1 MRCGVRWSARSVSS
15 RNELTRPLSLETLT
29 QALARR
35 CSADWSDRFT
45 AEQSAT
51 LRGCV
56 RGAFVDTA
64 ACVLAGRTE
73 TVTEVALRWAA
84 PRLSN
89 RAPHPAECS
98 SPVLFGPLRTD
109 SATAAL
115 INAVAGHALD
125 YDDVG
130 LAGHPS
136 VVLVPA
142 LMAERSRMA
151 AVGSALDA
159 AVLVGA
165 YARGYAVWGELQRR
179 VKVQLHARGWHPSAV
194 FGAIATAA
202 AVAHLRGLRP
212 QPCAHALGIAA
223 SMAAGVVANF
233 GSMTK
238 PFQVGRAG
246 QAGIQAVELAAA
258 GLDASADALDGPAG
272 LLPALTGSTSLVDLE
287 PALPDDF
294 EAMLLN
300 TRPGIKK
307 YPVCYA
313 VHRVVDGVI
322 DLVGR
327 YQLAPGD
334 IESLQASISATA
346 AAVLR
351 HHDPDS
357 VTQARFSMEFCAA
370 SAAVHHRLGIA
381 EVSPSGLSDAATRA
395 LMCKVHIE
403 TVDTRCPLEPSFAYT
418 DRVLLKLRNGQV
430 LDSGPIRFA
439 RGHAENP
446 VEDSV
451 LRDKLMSCA
460 GTGDESLACAVLA
473 DIDRLFV

>member
-1 MRCGVRWSARSVSS
+1 M
-15 RNELTRPLSLETLT
+15 ETLT

-35 CSADWSDRFT
+35 CGADWSGRFQ
-45 AEQSAT
+45 AEQWAT

-56 RGAFVDTA
+56 RGAFIDTA
-64 ACVLAGRTE
+64 ACMLAGRTE
-73 TVTEVALRWAA
+73 SVTQVALRWAA
-84 PRLSN
+84 PRLSDQ
-89 RAPHPAECS
+89 APHPAELS

-115 INAVAGHALD
+115 IDAVAGHALD

-142 LMAERSRMA
+142 LMAERARAA

-159 AVLVGA
+159 EVLVGA

-179 VKVQLHARGWHPSAV
+179 LKVQLHARGWHPSAV

-202 AVAHLRGLRP
+202 AVARLRGLRP
-212 QPCAHALGIAA
+212 QQCTHALGIAA

-238 PFQVGRAG
+238 PFQVGRAA
-246 QAGIQAVELAAA
+246 QAGIQAVELAWA

-272 LLPALTGSTSLVDLE
+272 LLPALTGSAALVDLG
-287 PALPDDF
+287 ATLPDDF

-300 TRPGIKK
+300 ARPGIKK

-322 DLVGR
+322 DLVAR
-327 YQLAPGD
+327 HQVAPGD
-334 IESLQASISATA
+334 IESLQTSISATA

-351 HHDPDS
+351 HHNPES

-370 SAAVHHRLGIA
+370 AAAVHRRLGIA
-381 EVSPSGLSDAATRA
+381 EVSPSGLSDAAIRA
-395 LMCKVHIE
+395 LMPKVRIE
-403 TVDTRCPLEPSFAYT
+403 TLDTRCPLEPSFAYT
-418 DRVLLKLRNGQV
+418 DRVRLTLRNGQV

-446 VEDSV
+446 VEDAE
-451 LRDKLMSCA
+451 LRGKLMSCA
-460 GTGDESLACAVLA
+460 GAGDETLACAVLA